1 MKALWGQAFRPMFLG
16 ASLFAGLA
24 MLTWAL
30 LLNGVI
36 QFTPYANV
44 MFWHQHEMLFGFV
57 AAVIVGFL
65 LTAVQNWTG
74 VRATHGWSLALLA
87 GVWLAG
93 RLLMAF
99 GGALPPWLVVVVE
112 ASFLLLAIVFLASIL
127 VRAGN
132 MRNLFFVPVL
142 LLLTAANLIMHAGVW
157 FGQFNWISYGSNAAV
172 FVITGI
178 MMVVSGRVLP
188 MFTANGLQAP
198 RVKSLIWLDRSALIS
213 TWLIA
218 LVFMLN
224 SATQLPGPVMSGLF
238 ALAAVFSG
246 WRLLR
251 IRGWRTW
258 QVPLLWSLHLSVA
271 FIPLGFALFALRYA
285 GFGIPHSAALHALT
299 AGAMGFMILAMM
311 ARVAL
316 GHSGRPLQP
325 HPLMSVAFLLVA
337 LAGLIRALVGW
348 ALPAVGMIWLNVSMV
363 AWVIG
368 YFIFAALYPPVLMS
382 PRADGREG

>member
-258 QVPLLWSLHLSVA
+258 QVPLLWSLHLSIA

-316 GHSGRPLQP
+316 GHSGRPLQT
-325 HPLMSVAFLLVA
+325 HPLMSVSFLLVA
-337 LAGLIRALVGW
+337 LAGLVRALVGW
-348 ALPAVGMIWLNVSMV
+348 ALPAAGMIWLNVSMA

-368 YFIFAALYPPVLMS
+368 YLIFAALYLPVLMS

>member
-157 FGQFNWISYGSNAAV
+157 LGQFNWISYGSNAAV

-368 YFIFAALYPPVLMS
+368 YFIFAALYLPVLMS